1 MNTSSSPVIAADEQQ
16 RRQRIARSAY
26 ARGRR
31 AAEAAL
37 TRRSLGERAALPRPG
52 RGTVVVER
60 PRTPDGTLSALT
72 TDAAVARAA
81 AYTAAAALAVTAAR
95 AESGI
100 ADSNELRD
108 IVAQAGIH
116 EQAWRDRLGDAGID
130 PDALDAGDPDELR
143 DARLQEFVLDETE
156 FESIAENTLDASAD
170 TAGPPGLDPAELAQ
184 IPEAMQLDRA
194 EPVDIT
200 GWAEVVDI
208 DLAAE
213 VSTESEVQPW

>member
-1 MNTSSSPVIAADEQQ
+1 MNTSSSPVMAADEQQ

-37 TRRSLGERAALPRPG
+37 TRRSLGERTASPRPG
-52 RGTVVVER
+52 RGTVYFER

-72 TDAAVARAA
+72 TDTAVARAA

-108 IVAQAGIH
+108 IATQAGIH

-130 PDALDAGDPDELR
+130 PDALDSPDADELR
-143 DARLQEFVLDETE
+143 DTRPDEGVLGAAE
-156 FESIAENTLDASAD
+156 FESIAEHSLDAAAD
-170 TAGPPGLDPAELAQ
+170 TAGPPPLDPAGLAQ
-184 IPEAMQLDRA
+184 VPESMQLDRA

-208 DLAAE
+208 DRAAE
-213 VSTESEVQPW
+213 VSTESEVQAW